1 VVTLHVILAVVA
13 TAASLVVVVTAI
25 WSAFVGRRSGGHRD
39 HRWAV
44 DRAVLAVLGGVFA
57 AGLVGAILLVTGSRP
72 ADPLHYLYG
81 PAALIVLPVAIWI
94 GTRATRSGSSRGRRD
109 VWTAVGGL
117 ALLGIVLRL
126 FATG

>member
-1 VVTLHVILAVVA
+1 MTLHVILAVA
-13 TAASLVVVVTAI
+13 AAAASLVVVAAAI
-25 WSAFVGRRSGGHRD
+25 WSALAGRRSGGRQD

-57 AGLVGAILLVTGSRP
+57 AGLVGAVLLVTGSRP

-81 PAALIVLPVAIWI
+81 PAALIALPVAIWI
-94 GTRATRSGSSRGRRD
+94 GARATPAGSSRVRRD
-109 VWTAVGGL
+109 VWTAAGGL
-117 ALLGIVLRL
+117 VLLGIVLRL

>member
-1 VVTLHVILAVVA
+1 MVTLHVILAVVTA
-13 TAASLVVVVTAI
+13 AASLVVIAAAL
-25 WSAFVGRRSGGHRD
+25 WSALAGGRSGAHRD

-44 DRAVLAVLGGVFA
+44 DRAILAVLASVFA
-57 AGLVGAILLVTGSRP
+57 AGLIGTILLATGSRP

-81 PAALIVLPVAIWI
+81 PAALIALPVAIWI
-94 GTRATRSGSSRGRRD
+94 GARATRTGPSRVRRD
-109 VWTAVGGL
+109 AWTAVGGL